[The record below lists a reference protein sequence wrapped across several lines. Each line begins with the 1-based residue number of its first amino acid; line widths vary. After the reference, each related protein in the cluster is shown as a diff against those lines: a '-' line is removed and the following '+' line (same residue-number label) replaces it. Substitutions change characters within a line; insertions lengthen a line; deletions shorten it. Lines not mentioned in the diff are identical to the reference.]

1 MRILKIGRSNSCDI
15 KLRSDHVSA
24 NHAEITLLNNGDM
37 KLEDKGSTNGTFVMN
52 KQIQPGKPVGI
63 KRGDAIRFAD
73 VELNWADVPLPEDNS
88 KYRAVYGI
96 GTNLENEVRVTGN
109 TVSRYH
115 ATLKIDKKGRA
126 YIQDHSK
133 NGTTVNGA
141 KIQTNQDV
149 RIKRN
154 DAIVC
159 GGVPVS
165 LASLIPANNWKKVLG
180 TAAGIAALLAVAF
193 GIWKYVLPT
202 DDCGEESPLEA
213 LTNATACVYGEF
225 IIDVTVKD
233 DPTPELFKKFG
244 IDIEWPEKWEY
255 GISENIKGY
264 ARGTGVSPLVNGYDI
279 KPIPYTGTA
288 FFISE
293 YGELGSNR
301 HIAMPWNYLDKELEE
316 AIRHDFTT
324 LFVQIRKF
332 LEVALPHNAEIDA
345 YYERLLKSPIEISG
359 HHEFLGVL
367 PSGYKHNPHTLKS
380 DVLTCQVIAE
390 SGDQKMDVA
399 LLRLNSKQ
407 TPDDIVKKGYFHI
420 ECARVDEQSLQL
432 GEELTTIGYPG
443 GFDVANELHEG
454 KEIRPTTSKISVSNR
469 ADEYQ
474 FQFQGIGK
482 GGQSGSP
489 IVDKD
494 RHLVGV
500 LYGGFGGTDITYG
513 CNIKHLVEL
522 FEKNKAR

>member
-1 MRILKIGRSNSCDI
+1 MRILKIGRSNSSDI
-15 KLRSDHVSA
+15 KLHSDHVSA
-24 NHAEITLLNNGDM
+24 NHAEITLLNSGDM

-52 KQIQPGKPVGI
+52 KQIQPGKPVSI

-165 LASLIPANNWKKVLG
+165 LASLIPGNNWKKVLG
-180 TAAGIAALLAVAF
+180 TAAGIAALVAVAF
-193 GIWKYVLPT
+193 GIWKLISPQH
-202 DDCGEESPLEA
+202 EEPSIEA
-213 LTNATACVYGEF
+213 LNNATACVYGEF

-233 DPTPELFKKFG
+233 DPLYELLKEH
-244 IDIEWPEKWEY
+244 DIPWPEKWEF
-255 GISENIKGY
+255 GIDDNNQLKM
-264 ARGTGVSPLVNGYDI
+264 GTEVRAIGLKPQAI
-279 KPIPYTGTA
+279 HPIPYTGTA

-293 YGELGSNR
+293 FGEMGTNR
-301 HIAMPWNYLDKELEE
+301 HVAVPWSSLSKAEEERIRQAYETLIKGIYDYVVELL
-316 AIRHDFTT
+316 APMVGGVDAR
-324 LFVQIRKF
+324 
-332 LEVALPHNAEIDA
+332 A
-345 YYERLLKSPIEISG
+345 YYTRLLKSPIDISG

-380 DVLTCQVIAE
+380 DVLTCQVIAD
-390 SGDQKMDVA
+390 SGDDKKDVA

-407 TPDDIVKKGYFHI
+407 TPDDIIKKGYFHI

-432 GEELTTIGYPG
+432 GEELTTMGYPS
-443 GFDVANELHEG
+443 GFEVANVMNEG
-454 KEIRPTTSKISVSNR
+454 KEIRPTTAKISVSNR
-469 ADEYQ
+469 ADDNQ
-474 FQFQGIGK
+474 FQFQGMGK

-489 IVDKD
+489 IIDKD
-494 RHLVGV
+494 RYLVGV

-522 FEKNKAR
+522 YEKNKAR